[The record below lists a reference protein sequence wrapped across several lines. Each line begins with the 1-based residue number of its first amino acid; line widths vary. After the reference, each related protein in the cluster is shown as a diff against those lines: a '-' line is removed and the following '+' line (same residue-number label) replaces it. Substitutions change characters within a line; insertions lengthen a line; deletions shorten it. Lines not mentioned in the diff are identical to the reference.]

1 MHLKFLA
8 KKMLKKKNEN
18 FTILIFF
25 TFLNFLAFFT
35 VIIFIMFI
43 MFIIFISIVI
53 SLDILPHQEGHI
65 SIQSIVTL
73 AQ

>member
-8 KKMLKKKNEN
+8 KKMLEKKNEN

-35 VIIFIMFI
+35 VIIFII
-43 MFIIFISIVI
+43 FIIFISIVI
-53 SLDILPHQEGHI
+53 SLDILSRQEGHI

>member
-43 MFIIFISIVI
+43 IFISIVI

>member
-8 KKMLKKKNEN
+8 QKMLKKKNEN

-35 VIIFIMFI
+35 VIIFI
-43 MFIIFISIVI
+43 IFISIVI
-53 SLDILPHQEGHI
+53 SLDILPRQEGHI